1 MRWKDLLPLRL
12 FVEKIGGYMALSS
25 QILLALSRRRLALLA
40 RREIAITLAT
50 RKDLDR
56 LDRCIRQCEEHMVRM
71 QLRVVIVELDA
82 VHAKPI
88 VM

>member
-1 MRWKDLLPLRL
+1 MRWEDLLPLRL